1 MKVHVITREM
11 FLPRT
16 SKPSNFGAFSSKKK
30 ADSVVD
36 RMIESII
43 SDMEHHGYERRD
55 TVVCGVGK
63 CYDVVKGDE
72 LYIRHQ
78 IETMEVE

>member
-1 MKVHVITREM
+1 MKVHVITKEM

-16 SKPSNFGAFSSKKK
+16 SKPSNYGAFSSKKK
-30 ADSVVD
+30 ADSAVD
-36 RMIESII
+36 RLIETTINA
-43 SDMEHHGYERRD
+43 MKKHGYERRD

-63 CYDVVKGDE
+63 CYDIVKGDE
-72 LYIRHQ
+72 LYIRYQ

>member
-16 SKPSNFGAFSSKKK
+16 SKPSNYGAFSSKKK

-36 RMIESII
+36 RLIDSTIN
-43 SDMEHHGYERRD
+43 DLKHYGYERRD
-55 TVVCGVGK
+55 TVVCGIGK
-63 CYDVVKGDE
+63 CHDIVKGDE
-72 LYIRHQ
+72 LYIRYKV
-78 IETMEVE
+78 ETMEVE